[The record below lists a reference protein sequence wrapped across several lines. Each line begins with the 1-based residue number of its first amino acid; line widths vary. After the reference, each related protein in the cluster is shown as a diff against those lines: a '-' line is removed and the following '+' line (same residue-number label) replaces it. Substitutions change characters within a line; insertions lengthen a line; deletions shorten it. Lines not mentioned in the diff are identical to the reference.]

1 MIPKDENKP
10 TERTP
15 ERADQKQPRPV
26 FEPQTQDETSGVSAF
41 FGTWPGDET
50 DAELLVAL
58 DEIDD

>member
-1 MIPKDENKP
+1 MTPQDENKP

-15 ERADQKQPRPV
+15 ERADQKKPRPV
-26 FEPQTQDETSGVSAF
+26 FEPQTQDRDLRRLAF

-50 DAELLVAL
+50 DAELLAAL